1 MTVVMGVIL
10 NKQSWNLNDEEK
22 NINKKELN
30 LWVMHIRM
38 VEKHDSVYFRGGG
51 GIKS

>member
-10 NKQSWNLNDEEK
+10 NKQSWYLNEEEE

-30 LWVMHIRM
+30 LWVMHVRM
-38 VEKHDSVYFRGGG
+38 VEKHGSVYFT
-51 GIKS
+51 